1 MTRCLPRET
10 AKRAAPRLAV
20 FAAAIAFG
28 LGAFGTPGRAQEA
41 SPGALAAAKELVEVK
56 GATSMFDPLIPGVI
70 ETAKNAFLRTNPG
83 LSKDLNEVAA
93 QLRTEYAAKRSEI
106 GVEVARTYATSFTE
120 KELRD
125 TVAFYKTPL
134 GKKLMEVEPRVME
147 QSMTRVQNWAEK
159 FSDDMVARVR
169 VEMRKKGHNL

>member
-1 MTRCLPRET
+1 MTPSLPRET
-10 AKRAAPRLAV
+10 AKRAASRSALFAGAV
-20 FAAAIAFG
+20 LFAV
-28 LGAFGTPGRAQEA
+28 GAFGGPGSAQEA

-70 ETAKNAFLRTNPG
+70 ETAKNTFLRTNPG
-83 LSKDLNEVAA
+83 LSKDLNDVAS

-106 GVEVARTYATSFTE
+106 GTEVARTYATSFTE

-159 FSDDMVARVR
+159 FSEDMVARFR
-169 VEMRKKGHNL
+169 VDMRKKGHNL